1 MEEIIEQCKAHMDKV
16 LENYKHSISTLRAGT
31 VSPTVLDKIMCNV
44 YNEFFSIK
52 ELATIQTT
60 GATSLLVR
68 PFDPSTVKQI
78 AGAISKSELGIQPN
92 INGNEIRLNFP
103 PLTGERR
110 QQLIKT
116 AKEYTEQA
124 KVALRNIR
132 RDMNDLV
139 KKDKTLAK
147 DVAKDLE
154 NDIQKQTDN
163 FTKLIE
169 ENFSK
174 KVKEIETI

>member
-1 MEEIIEQCKAHMDKV
+1 M
-16 LENYKHSISTLRAGT
+16 
-31 VSPTVLDKIMCNV
+31 
-44 YNEFFSIK
+44 
-52 ELATIQTT
+52 
-60 GATSLLVR
+60 
-68 PFDPSTVKQI
+68 
-78 AGAISKSELGIQPN
+78 
-92 INGNEIRLNFP
+92 NFP